1 MAYTDCFSFE
11 MRGHVGIIR
20 LCRPDRLNT
29 VNFDWYNGLVELEQ
43 KEIVGNTELRALA
56 ILADGKHFSAGID
69 LNFAKEVIGKNPV
82 YEVNMLHYMQ
92 ECFRFL
98 QYCNVPVVVG
108 IQGACMGTAVELIT
122 ACDFRICADNAKFS
136 IREVQVGLGPDFGGS
151 TRLVKLI
158 GPGQARLLNL
168 TCEDIDAQ
176 EAYRIGLVE
185 RLVPVAELEE
195 TTLRY
200 AQKMADNP
208 PLAVQMAKKC
218 MNIAAEASY
227 QASLIAEEI
236 QSLHCITTQDKDEAV
251 SALIEKRVGT
261 YQYK

>member
-1 MAYTDCFSFE
+1 MAYQDYFSFE
-11 MRGHVGIIR
+11 MKGHVGILR

-29 VNFDWYNGLVELEQ
+29 VNYDWYNGLVELEQ
-43 KEIVGNTELRALA
+43 KEIVGNTELRAIA

-69 LNFAKEVIGKNPV
+69 LEFAQSTIGKNPV

-92 ECFRFL
+92 DCFRFL
-98 QYCNVPVVVG
+98 QYCHVPVVVG
-108 IQGACMGTAVELIT
+108 IQGACMGTAMELIT

-158 GPGQARLLNL
+158 GPGMARLLTM

-176 EAYRIGLVE
+176 EALRIGLVE
-185 RLVPVAELEE
+185 RLVPKAELEE

-200 AQKMADNP
+200 AQKLADNP
-208 PLAVQMAKKC
+208 PLAVQMTKKC

-236 QSLHCITTQDKDEAV
+236 QSLHCISTKDMREAV
-251 SALIEKRVGT
+251 SAMREKRIGD
-261 YQYK
+261 YHYE